1 MKKTFNNKVCYYE
14 AAREISFE
22 ETSIPPLQ
30 KCVLPNPAKTLRE
43 KERERERTENGRERH
58 KQRRNFSCV
67 LSELLYFHF
76 CLFVV

>member
-30 KCVLPNPAKTLRE
+30 KCALPNFQRLRQ
-43 KERERERTENGRERH
+43 RERERTAKERH
-58 KQRRNFSCV
+58 KQTEETFLVFCMK
-67 LSELLYFHF
+67 ELRSIFAAL
-76 CLFVV
+76 LFRV

>member
-43 KERERERTENGRERH
+43 KERERENRER
-58 KQRRNFSCV
+58 QR
-67 LSELLYFHF
+67 ETQTKKK
-76 CLFVV
+76 LFLCFE